1 MKRLLESHYA
11 LSCTLMLRHFI
22 KESKENTVGQFIKFL
37 NYMNPRGVGNL
48 LKESWSQQLLK
59 KLELGVYKIG
69 EILMKINIKSWLI
82 FPFQENKNKYYTTKD
97 KEDRT

>member
-1 MKRLLESHYA
+1 MKRLLKSHYA
-11 LSCTLMLRHFI
+11 LSCTLMLRYFI

-59 KLELGVYKIG
+59 KLELGVYK
-69 EILMKINIKSWLI
+69 MWN
-82 FPFQENKNKYYTTKD
+82 FNENKYKVLINLPLSKKQKQILYNQG
-97 KEDRT
+97 